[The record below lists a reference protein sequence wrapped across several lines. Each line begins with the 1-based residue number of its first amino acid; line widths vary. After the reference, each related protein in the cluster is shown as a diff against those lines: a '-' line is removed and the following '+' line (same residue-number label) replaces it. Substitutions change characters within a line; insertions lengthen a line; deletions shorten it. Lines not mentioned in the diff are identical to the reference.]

1 MPLYFLGVCL
11 KLEAN
16 KPADTTYA
24 SMDQQRILPS
34 QTEKVKHEMHQI
46 PDSKLRWPHIGPTW
60 ILSAPRWAKVD
71 PTCFAIW
78 DISIRNTK
86 CSFCRYMDV
95 NLQIHA
101 CLHNFFMPK
110 IYFRVKADFN
120 EGQFTE
126 VSIRNNCLAYDID
139 ISCINESIFIFKSEP
154 QYLVGF
160 GIILKQTYYPILP
173 ISRMLISSNL
183 SGNPLKVFFIY
194 KVVRDIFYVWHW
206 TSSILYNAHHS
217 SFNMRFMTLD
227 ATFISY
233 RFWSKLCI
241 PEFHIHAD

>member
-1 MPLYFLGVCL
+1 
-11 KLEAN
+11 
-16 KPADTTYA
+16 
-24 SMDQQRILPS
+24 
-34 QTEKVKHEMHQI
+34 MHQI
-46 PDSKLRWPHIGPTW
+46 PDSKLHWPHIGPTW

-71 PTCFAIW
+71 PTCFAIG

-110 IYFRVKADFN
+110 IHFRVKADFN

-126 VSIRNNCLAYDID
+126 VNIRNNCLAYDID

-160 GIILKQTYYPILP
+160 CIILKQTYNRILP

-183 SGNPLKVFFIY
+183 SGNPLEG
-194 KVVRDIFYVWHW
+194 IFYLQSCPGHFLCMALDQFDF
-206 TSSILYNAHHS
+206 IQRS
-217 SFNMRFMTLD
+217 SFIIQYALYDPKCDFYIL
-227 ATFISY
+227 
-233 RFWSKLCI
+233 
-241 PEFHIHAD
+241 